1 MKEEH
6 ECAHNGKGK
15 DCPKH
20 GKEDCDMDVSE
31 AIDAKGA
38 ARMDAAKDKKKVDV
52 FAYDRKL
59 QSQGKLKGKKLP
71 PAPKSEGV
79 QFSET
84 ELKSFEEIVNSWED

>member
-20 GKEDCDMDVSE
+20 GKEDCIM
-31 AIDAKGA
+31 K
-38 ARMDAAKDKKKVDV
+38 
-52 FAYDRKL
+52 
-59 QSQGKLKGKKLP
+59 
-71 PAPKSEGV
+71 EGV

-84 ELKSFEEIVNSWED
+84 ELKKFEEIVNSWSD